1 MEINS
6 RIIRTMVFAM
16 AVIGASHLYW
26 AQIAHAC
33 SDGDRTALKSA
44 GFGACAVEQICTSR
58 PTYMES
64 ELQLTPTQ
72 VPNLIRALKAKGCE
86 NVAVIQQP
94 SAEARAVASSKGP
107 EGGPSN
113 HSYMLVAKN
122 CTLVAR
128 GYACPLGSD
137 VQTSAEGVISDM
149 QMDIC
154 ALKNGMKGSEQ
165 LSSFGP

>member
-6 RIIRTMVFAM
+6 RIIRTIVFAT
-16 AVIGASHLYW
+16 AAIVASHLWWSQY
-26 AQIAHAC
+26 AHAC
-33 SDGDRTALKSA
+33 SEGDRTALKSA

-72 VPNLIRALKAKGCE
+72 VPNVISALKAKGCE
-86 NVAVIQQP
+86 NVAVIPQAN
-94 SAEARAVASSKGP
+94 AESRAVASGKGSAGSP
-107 EGGPSN
+107 AN
-113 HSYMLVAKN
+113 HYYMLVAKN

-137 VQTSAEGVISDM
+137 VQTSAEGVISEM

-165 LSSFGP
+165 LSSFSP